1 MNRKVEK
8 RPDSNTGKIACDVH
22 DSSGNVFLDLCSADD
37 AAEILRLRAD
47 LMAEVRRWVSD
58 QGLPP
63 ADAAEILQV
72 SQSRIFDL
80 VCGNWEKF
88 SLETLVVLVI
98 RCGFKLS
105 LSKAA

>member
-1 MNRKVEK
+1 MKN
-8 RPDSNTGKIACDVH
+8 KIH
-22 DSSGNVFLDLCSADD
+22 ESSGNVFLDLGYTSDD
-37 AAEILRLRAD
+37 AEILSLRAD
-47 LMAEVRRWVSD
+47 MMAEVRRWISD
-58 QGLPP
+58 QGLTP
-63 ADAAEILQV
+63 AEAAKILQV

>member
-8 RPDSNTGKIACDVH
+8 RPDSNAGKIPLDVH
-22 DSSGNVFLDLCSADD
+22 DSSGNVFLDLGYASDD
-37 AAEILRLRAD
+37 AEILRLRAD
-47 LMAEVRRWVSD
+47 MMAEVRKWVSD
-58 QGLPP
+58 EGLTP
-63 ADAAEILQV
+63 AEAAKILQV
-72 SQSRIFDL
+72 SQSRISDL

-88 SLETLVVLVI
+88 SLEALVVLAI